1 MAASFFNY
9 ILATGG
15 MVHCLRILFPA
26 TSGIQ
31 WPCQRRCTYSN
42 SPIFAC

>member
-1 MAASFFNY
+1 MAAYFFNY

-26 TSGIQ
+26 TPGIQ
-31 WPCQRRCTYSN
+31 
-42 SPIFAC
+42 